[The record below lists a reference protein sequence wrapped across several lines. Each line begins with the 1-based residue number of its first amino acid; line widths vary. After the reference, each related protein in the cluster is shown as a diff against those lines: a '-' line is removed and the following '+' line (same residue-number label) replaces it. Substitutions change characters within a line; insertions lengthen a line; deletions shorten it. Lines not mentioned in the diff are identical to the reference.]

1 MKPVI
6 SLMLGA
12 ALLAAAPAWSQVTV
26 AQPWVR
32 ATVAQQKATGAFMT
46 LTSAKDVRLVGAS
59 SPAAGTVEVH
69 EMKMVGDVMK
79 MRHVP
84 ALPLPA
90 GQAVA
95 LTPGGYHLM
104 LLDVKQQFKDGDKV
118 PLTLEVEDAQ
128 KVRTKLEVEAIVRP
142 LNSAPMK
149 H

>member
-59 SPAAGTVEVH
+59 SPAAGAVEVH
-69 EMKMVGDVMK
+69 EMKMVDDIMK
-79 MRHVP
+79 MRHLP
-84 ALPLPA
+84 SLPLPA

-118 PLTLEVEDAQ
+118 PLTLELEDAQ
-128 KVRTKLEVEAIVRP
+128 KVRTKLQVEATVRP
-142 LNSAPMK
+142 LNSAAMQ